1 MYAEE
6 GPYPR
11 LRVIATIMAPNWLG
25 IAIRKE
31 LGITDLSQL
40 RDCKPALRVSSMGSW
55 GLACERIL
63 EYHGV
68 TRERIEAWGGRYVGG
83 VVRTPGDP
91 HGGLPEDRTEVDL
104 IMGAVNAAYTFE
116 SAPFHE
122 ATMSMD
128 LEFLPL
134 PDDLIR
140 EICDAY
146 GGEPGFIP
154 YRLVRGV
161 DRDTPSV
168 SSPWQLVYARDDMPE
183 DFAYLLAGAYDHQR
197 HLFRETLMPYSYDSK
212 TVAHDHGIPLHPG
225 AERYY
230 REMGYLQ

>member
-1 MYAEE
+1 
-6 GPYPR
+6 
-11 LRVIATIMAPNWLG
+11 
-25 IAIRKE
+25 
-31 LGITDLSQL
+31 
-40 RDCKPALRVSSMGSW
+40 
-55 GLACERIL
+55 
-63 EYHGV
+63 
-68 TRERIEAWGGRYVGG
+68 
-83 VVRTPGDP
+83 
-91 HGGLPEDRTEVDL
+91 
-104 IMGAVNAAYTFE
+104 MGAVNAAYTFE

-140 EICDAY
+140 EICDEY

-168 SSPWQLVYARDDMPE
+168 SSPWQLIYARDDMPE
-183 DFAYLLAGAYDHQR
+183 DFAYLLARAYDDQR
-197 HLFRETLMPYSYDSK
+197 HLFRETLMPYSYDSR